1 MANVAAGWYPDP
13 TGRFEH
19 RYWDG
24 SAWTDSAARG
34 GVQSQDPVAGRA
46 SVGPLPAMSSPAG
59 LGAPA
64 ATSSRPSR
72 TTQVKVLFLGGVP
85 ALIFGFFLL
94 TLTTGYEPT
103 RAAMRW
109 LWLGLIGLIGLIA
122 LVAAIIELVKTRQPG
137 HALSRGFAW
146 IALSVVKVERSHR
159 GSGPHRRK
167 HGAPARRRKV
177 SSSPGW
183 VRARRRVPQVQ
194 AIRTRLGWR
203 GCGSRRPGGLPDIFR
218 SRRWRTPRCEPG
230 CQRPCPGCRRAGYQ
244 LRPGSRR
251 AH

>member
-85 ALIFGFFLL
+85 ALIFGFVLL
-94 TLTTGYEPT
+94 
-103 RAAMRW
+103 AMTMTSVGEVTQVVRGV
-109 LWLGLIGLIGLIA
+109 LLGLIGLMGLIGLIA
-122 LVAAIIELVKTRQPG
+122 CIIVLVKTRQPG

-146 IALSVVKVERSHR
+146 IALSVATIAMIPGTAVIALIAVASYIPLSFSDPFLWHTPDLRGIVKQYFEVWSWI
-159 GSGPHRRK
+159 G
-167 HGAPARRRKV
+167 
-177 SSSPGW
+177 
-183 VRARRRVPQVQ
+183 
-194 AIRTRLGWR
+194 RLLGFHT
-203 GCGSRRPGGLPDIFR
+203 SYGLATQ
-218 SRRWRTPRCEPG
+218 ST
-230 CQRPCPGCRRAGYQ
+230 
-244 LRPGSRR
+244 
-251 AH
+251 